1 MTIKVA
7 IDNQIFSSQVY
18 GGISRYFSSLG
29 LKLSRME
36 GVGPQIVAPM
46 HYSAYL
52 DDLPRGLVIGGRVKR
67 TSRTSL
73 INRVASSVM
82 ASFTMRRL
90 KPDLVHKTYY
100 YPLPIMPRNTPT
112 VITVFDMIHEKFP
125 QSFRKNDPVAVWK
138 KSAVAK
144 SDHIICISENTKR
157 DLLDLYSLPE
167 EKVSVTYLG
176 YDTLSQAV
184 PSQHEIDQLDH
195 VLDSS
200 CSYILYVGSR
210 VGYKNFSG
218 LLRAYSLSK
227 FLRENYLILCFGGGH
242 FDEYESRLISKYGL
256 SGRVRH
262 IGGTDAVLADCYRN
276 ASLFVYPSLY
286 EGFGIP
292 PLEAM
297 SLGCP
302 VACSNTSSIPEVVGD
317 AAAMFDPS
325 EPESICSTMEYVLS
339 AATVSEELVR
349 RGRQRKSLFSWQKCA
364 LETVETYK
372 KVIQK

>member
-1 MTIKVA
+1 MAMKVA

-36 GVGPQIVAPM
+36 GVDPHIVAPM

-52 DDLPRGLVIGGRVKR
+52 DDLPRGLVIGSRVK
-67 TSRTSL
+67 SSSKTSL
-73 INRVASSVM
+73 INRVASSVLT
-82 ASFTMRRL
+82 SFSMRRL
-90 KPDLVHKTYY
+90 NPDLVHKTYY

-125 QSFRKNDPVAVWK
+125 EQFGKNNPVAGWK
-138 KSAVAK
+138 KRAVIK
-144 SDHIICISENTKR
+144 SDYIICISENTKK
-157 DLLDLYSLPE
+157 DLLELYSLPE

-176 YDTLSQAV
+176 YDALSQAM
-184 PSQHEIDQLDH
+184 PSQQERDQLDH
-195 VLDSS
+195 VIDPSS
-200 CSYILYVGSR
+200 PYILYVGSR
-210 VGYKNFSG
+210 IGYKNFSG
-218 LLRAYSLSK
+218 LLRAYSISK
-227 FLRENYLILCFGGGH
+227 YLRGNYVILCFGGGH
-242 FDEYESRLISKYGL
+242 FDEYESRLIRQYGL

-325 EPESICSTMEYVLS
+325 EPESICSTMEGVLS
-339 AATVSEELVR
+339 AATVSKELIR
-349 RGRQRKSLFSWQKCA
+349 RGRQRKSLYSWKKCA

-372 KVIQK
+372 KVIRK